1 MVEGL
6 SLDMLC
12 VLDLGSRGEAI
23 PEGDRA
29 KSGVPAMVCAMVLVV
44 PSLYYRY
51 GKDRDGRQEV
61 YCCGQGEDCGLS
73 SRGGSERE
81 VTECFKR
88 GAG

>member
-29 KSGVPAMVCAMVLVV
+29 KSGVPTMVCAMVLVT

-51 GKDRDGRQEV
+51 GKDRDGRRKFTVAGKEKIAGCV
-61 YCCGQGEDCGLS
+61 VVE
-73 SRGGSERE
+73 
-81 VTECFKR
+81 
-88 GAG
+88 GASVR